1 MENQKKNGV
10 LQKKKEEYNKA
21 IKICNKVQLIQKM
34 QEKIIKEIE
43 ECTYLICNIEEYY
56 NYINQI
62 KINTKQLKT
71 IEDEKINCQKQKL
84 YCRKKFENWMKK
96 LV

>member
-1 MENQKKNGV
+1 
-10 LQKKKEEYNKA
+10 
-21 IKICNKVQLIQKM
+21 M

-71 IEDEKINCQKQKL
+71 IEDEKINCQKQKINIVE
-84 YCRKKFENWMKK
+84 KFEELVKK
-96 LV
+96 LSIIIQY